1 MIVLYHGTT
10 LRLEQ
15 PLACVGRE
23 DLDFGKGFYLTR
35 LRDQAERWA
44 IRVQL
49 IRLSSDAWINM
60 YGFDLEAAL
69 NAGAKMLS
77 FEAYDRHW
85 LDFIVASRNGEKPW
99 IGYDIIEGGVV
110 DDRVIDTVEDYISGN
125 ITVDQALGKLRYTSP
140 NNQICILSQSL
151 LDKYLRFVDSERLN
165 DIRGGRPV

>member
-77 FEAYDRHW
+77 FEA
-85 LDFIVASRNGEKPW
+85 
-99 IGYDIIEGGVV
+99 
-110 DDRVIDTVEDYISGN
+110 
-125 ITVDQALGKLRYTSP
+125 
-140 NNQICILSQSL
+140 
-151 LDKYLRFVDSERLN
+151 RFYCS
-165 DIRGGRPV
+165 